1 MTAPTATPAPPF
13 RPPPV
18 VAAGLY
24 IMVRENHCEVFPF
37 GLQVKHKSKDHEPF
51 LLNLRALYFHLGI
64 GYGFKN
70 GPRTDHMDYYE
81 LADSMAER
89 YGLDPDIF
97 RRQIQQE
104 SGFQEGAVSPVGAI
118 GLGQVM
124 PATAADPGYGV
135 TPLAADRMT
144 DPEENLRFSAEY
156 MRAMLD
162 RNEGDYSLAL
172 AAYNA
177 GQGAVDDAGGIPA
190 FEETQNYVSSIL
202 GTGSEGIGS
211 LSTRPQGRPDTT
223 GGVEAALRLLL
234 EEDGGS
240 EGKDYNSAMSGLS
253 MLESAFSAPAVAPIE
268 STASVRSGAP
278 DSSPRPLSRFEGLA
292 SLGGR

>member
-1 MTAPTATPAPPF
+1 
-13 RPPPV
+13 
-18 VAAGLY
+18 
-24 IMVRENHCEVFPF
+24 
-37 GLQVKHKSKDHEPF
+37 
-51 LLNLRALYFHLGI
+51 LNLRALYFHLGI
-64 GYGFKN
+64 GYGLEN
-70 GPRTDHMDYYE
+70 GPRTEHMDYYE

-89 YGLDPDIF
+89 FGLDPGIF

-104 SGFQEGAVSPVGAI
+104 SGFQPGAVSPVGAI

-162 RNEGDYSLAL
+162 RNDGDYSLAL

-177 GQGAVDDAGGIPA
+177 GQGSVDDAGGIPA
-190 FEETQNYVSSIL
+190 FQETQDYVRRIL
-202 GTGSEGIGS
+202 GSGSDSEGLGS
-211 LSTRPQGRPDTT
+211 FSGSAPARPQSRPQSRPDTT

-240 EGKDYNSAMSGLS
+240 EGRDQGVMSGLA
-253 MLESAFSAPAVAPIE
+253 MLESAFGAPSPRTAPIE
-268 STASVRSGAP
+268 ATASVQRASPSSG
-278 DSSPRPLSRFEGLA
+278 PRPLSRFEGLA
-292 SLGGR
+292 SLGG